1 MISRAVSIALSV
13 GAMGLGAHALGRLTG
28 TQWVWWLAP
37 VTVAFEGS
45 RLLRSQRDDCEGP
58 ISSEVGLAEDPVTA
72 IYVASAFVAAGCAAW
87 GAISGNRPAIILGA
101 ILAILGRALE
111 RDEDP
116 AVEDTESRQPVLTRP
131 NGSR

>member
-1 MISRAVSIALSV
+1 MNRRAISIPLSV
-13 GAMGLGAHALGRLTG
+13 GAMGLAAYSLARLTG

-45 RLLRSQRDDCEGP
+45 RVLRSHRDESEGP
-58 ISSEVGLAEDPVTA
+58 ISSSELRLADDPVTA
-72 IYVASAFVAAGCAAW
+72 IYVASAFVAAGVAAW
-87 GAISGNRPAIILGA
+87 GAVSGNRPAIILGA

-116 AVEDTESRQPVLTRP
+116 VLEDAASPSHSP
-131 NGSR
+131 NVRR